1 MCPHLSILACEQ
13 MNGVVIERKPGNTHS
28 SNTGMASSNEC
39 ASIDSTTIPTGSYL
53 VAWITRAGHIS
64 RSSSACILQ
73 RNSTAAACTESE
85 PPKWRTCAAAARHSE
100 RRRGAER
107 GHRLL
112 HLLEQR
118 LAAFHLVGLALDL
131 LAEQISDRPKH
142 VVAAK
147 TAAAVGI
154 TATESHDRLRKGT
167 ERVAPPRPGIE
178 GAHC

>member
-64 RSSSACILQ
+64 RSSSACILA

-85 PPKWRTCAAAARHSE
+85 PPKWRACTAAARHPE

-107 GHRLL
+107 ADGLL
-112 HLLEQR
+112 HLLQQC
-118 LAAFHLVGLALDL
+118 LAALHLVGLALDL
-131 LAEQISDRPKH
+131 LPQQVTDRPEH

-147 TAAAVGI
+147 TA
-154 TATESHDRLRKGT
+154 
-167 ERVAPPRPGIE
+167 
-178 GAHC
+178 